1 MNLEAQEHRH
11 AVAAHYKLQFNKTT
25 GKKWDAQKRV
35 TGRPKRGTAVAKRE
49 ANEAAVLAN
58 VKGRQ

>member
-1 MNLEAQEHRH
+1 L
-11 AVAAHYKLQFNKTT
+11 KFNETT

-35 TGRPKRGTAVAKRE
+35 TGKPKRGTTIAKKE
-49 ANEAAVLAN
+49 AHEAAVLAN